1 MQYVIVKN
9 EDLLKKQEES
19 GILKNL
25 GLKKPLNNIPLLGGI
40 LFWMQFYWSL

>member
-19 GILKNL
+19 GILNNL
-25 GLKKPLNNIPLLGGI
+25 GLKEPLSKIPLLGGI
-40 LFWMQFYWSL
+40 LF